1 MSMRAGAFSGKVD
14 TGFPQ
19 KMRPLKKFNFAL
31 VVLAASLAATA
42 GFAREEGDKALGQY
56 LSSECVTCHQIT
68 GRYEGIP
75 PIVGWP
81 NTTFIEIMG
90 EYRAKKRA
98 NPIMQTIA
106 VRLSE
111 EEIAALAAYFGSLR
125 PAN

>member
-1 MSMRAGAFSGKVD
+1 MHVQAAIGLAPAAVA
-14 TGFPQ
+14 
-19 KMRPLKKFNFAL
+19 AL
-31 VVLAASLAATA
+31 LAVTA
-42 GFAREEGDKALGQY
+42 LSRGEGDKALGEY
-56 LSSECVTCHQIT
+56 LSSECVVCHQIT

-81 NTTFIEIMG
+81 STTFIEIIG

-111 EEIAALAAYFGSLR
+111 EEIAALAAYFESLK
-125 PAN
+125 PVN

>member
-1 MSMRAGAFSGKVD
+1 MRTAI
-14 TGFPQ
+14 T
-19 KMRPLKKFNFAL
+19 FAP

-42 GFAREEGDKALGQY
+42 GFAGGEGDRSLGQY

-81 NTTFIEIMG
+81 NTIFIEIMG

-106 VRLSE
+106 VQLSE

-125 PAN
+125 PVN